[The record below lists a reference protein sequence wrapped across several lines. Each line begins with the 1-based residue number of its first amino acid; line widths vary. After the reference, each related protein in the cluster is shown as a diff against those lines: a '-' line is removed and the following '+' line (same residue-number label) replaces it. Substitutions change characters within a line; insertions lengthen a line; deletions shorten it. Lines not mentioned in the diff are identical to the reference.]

1 MTGWT
6 LSAAKWH
13 SLRVPIGTLRAL
25 AVAAVALAAIVP
37 AAAAHPLGNFTVN
50 QYTRLDVAQ
59 AGVSVRY
66 VLDMA
71 EVPTFQRRQVVDANG
86 DGRIGVGERVRER
99 DRLVALV
106 TPHLRLTADG
116 KPVRLALE
124 TARVAFPLG
133 QGGLKTTR
141 LDVRFRAVGLTLAA
155 APSTLKLANTYATDR
170 VGWRELLV
178 ARGEGVAVR
187 STGAAVRD
195 LTKALTAYP
204 NDLLASPPDV
214 RSATTVAALGSGG
227 LAVQAIPARDD
238 TAPGTASTSAKDD
251 GGFVSLLEND
261 GELTLFG
268 ALAALGLALLFG
280 MFHALTPGHGKT
292 MVAAYLAGTRGSARH
307 ALILGGTVTVTH
319 TAGVFALGIVTL
331 SLSQF
336 IVPDQLYP
344 WLNLASGVMVV
355 AIGAFAIRDRLRRWL
370 RAARPRRAAEAAHGH
385 GHEHDHDHDHGH
397 GHEHAHDHGHDHGH
411 GHGHGHSHAPPDEL
425 SMRSLIGLG
434 VSGGLL
440 PCPSAL
446 VVLLSAIALH
456 KLAFGLALI
465 VAFSLGLSAVISGI
479 GLAVLYARK
488 LFTHLPGDQ
497 GRVVQVLPVA
507 SAVIITVLGL
517 LLTARSLPGVM

>member
-1 MTGWT
+1 M
-6 LSAAKWH
+6 
-13 SLRVPIGTLRAL
+13 PIGTLRAL
-25 AVAAVALAAIVP
+25 AIAAVALTVLVP

-50 QYTRLDVAQ
+50 QYTRLDVAR
-59 AGVSVRY
+59 ADVSVRY

-71 EVPTFQRRQVVDANG
+71 EIPTFQRRQLVDANG
-86 DGRIGVGERVRER
+86 DGRIGPGEMARER

-106 TPHLRLTADG
+106 SPHLQLLADG

-124 TARVAFPLG
+124 KARVAFPKG
-133 QGGLKTTR
+133 QGGLATTR
-141 LDVRFRAVGLTLAA
+141 LDARFRAPGLALGE
-155 APSTLKLANTYATDR
+155 APRTLKLSNTYGTDR

-187 STGAAVRD
+187 STNASAGD
-195 LTKALTAYP
+195 LTSALTRYP
-204 NDLLASPPDV
+204 ADLLHSPPDV
-214 RSATTVAALGSGG
+214 RSETTVVAIGSGG
-227 LAVQAIPARDD
+227 LAVQPIPARDSY
-238 TAPGTASTSAKDD
+238 APGTASSSAKDD
-251 GGFVSLLEND
+251 GDFVSLVENG

-268 ALAALGLALLFG
+268 ALAALGLALVFG
-280 MFHALTPGHGKT
+280 MLHALTPGHGKT

-355 AIGAFAIRDRLRRWL
+355 VIGACAIRDRLRRRL
-370 RAARPRRAAEAAHGH
+370 RAARPRRAAEAGHDHAHH
-385 GHEHDHDHDHGH
+385 EGHEH
-397 GHEHAHDHGHDHGH
+397 GHEHAHDHHHGH
-411 GHGHGHSHAPPDEL
+411 GHAHAPPDDL

-456 KLAFGLALI
+456 RLAFGLALI
-465 VAFSLGLSAVISGI
+465 VAFSLGLASVISGI

-488 LFTHLPGDQ
+488 LFAGLPADH
-497 GRVVQVLPVA
+497 GRVVQILPVA
-507 SAVIITVLGL
+507 SAVIITALGL
-517 LLTARSLPGVM
+517 VLTARSLPGVM